1 MKKVYKYENCT
12 VILNIPEDDG
22 FQERLRKA
30 SEDFMRKVIFERM
43 VASGNSNTRRNF
55 REKQVLD

>member
-12 VILNIPEDDG
+12 VILHIPEDSG

-30 SEDFMRKVIFERM
+30 SEDFMRKVLFERM
-43 VASGNSNTRRNF
+43 NVNGNSNTRGNL

>member
-12 VILNIPEDDG
+12 VILHIPEDDE

-30 SEDFMRKVIFERM
+30 SENFMRKVLFERM
-43 VASGNSNTRRNF
+43 VASGNSNTSRDF

>member
-12 VILNIPEDDG
+12 VILNIPEDSG

-30 SEDFMRKVIFERM
+30 SEEFMRKVLFERM
-43 VASGNSNTRRNF
+43 VASGNSNTSRDF
-55 REKQVLD
+55 REK

>member
-12 VILNIPEDDG
+12 VILHIPEDDK

-30 SEDFMRKVIFERM
+30 SEDFMKKVLFERM
-43 VASGNSNTRRNF
+43 SVNGNSNKSRNL

>member
-1 MKKVYKYENCT
+1 MKKIYNYQNCT
-12 VILNIPEDDG
+12 VILHIPDDDQ

-30 SEDFMRKVIFERM
+30 SERFMRKVLFER
-43 VASGNSNTRRNF
+43 AGTNGNSYKSRDL

>member
-12 VILNIPEDDG
+12 VILHIPEDDK

-30 SEDFMRKVIFERM
+30 SENFMRKVLFERM
-43 VASGNSNTRRNF
+43 VASGNSNTSRDF